1 MNIALTADEIA
12 ELAIALAAS
21 TAMERLT
28 NMEVR
33 AILELL
39 AQRGFLRKPQQNDT
53 WKGGQ

>member
-1 MNIALTADEIA
+1 MTLDDEEIA
-12 ELAIALAAS
+12 SLAIALAAS